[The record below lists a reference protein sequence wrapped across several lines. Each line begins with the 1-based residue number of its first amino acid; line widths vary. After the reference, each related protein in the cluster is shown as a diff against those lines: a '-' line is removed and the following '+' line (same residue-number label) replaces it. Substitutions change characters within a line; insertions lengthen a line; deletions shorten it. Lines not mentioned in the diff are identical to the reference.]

1 MKVFACLIHALEQAR
16 NAVPSWSRRLVL
28 VIAVGLAL
36 ATFGHLPLMA
46 LGVDLEAWHGFVTG
60 MCGPF
65 CHQDPGRSFQWA
77 GVVFPLCA
85 RCTGMWLG
93 ITLGVAFAMEY
104 RPKHRWSYGIGM
116 TAVFLAASAY
126 DYFREESGGT
136 PNAWARAIFG
146 FFLFLGF
153 TLAISFDIL
162 AILVASLRKLG
173 RLHRG
178 H

>member
-85 RCTGMWLG
+85 RC
-93 ITLGVAFAMEY
+93 
-104 RPKHRWSYGIGM
+104 
-116 TAVFLAASAY
+116 
-126 DYFREESGGT
+126 
-136 PNAWARAIFG
+136 
-146 FFLFLGF
+146 
-153 TLAISFDIL
+153 
-162 AILVASLRKLG
+162 
-173 RLHRG
+173 
-178 H
+178 